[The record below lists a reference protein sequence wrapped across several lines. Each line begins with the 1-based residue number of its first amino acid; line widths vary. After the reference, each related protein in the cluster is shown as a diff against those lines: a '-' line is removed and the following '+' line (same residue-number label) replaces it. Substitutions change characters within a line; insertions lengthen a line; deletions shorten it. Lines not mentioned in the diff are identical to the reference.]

1 MFCSTKGAL
10 GGDTVARD
18 KKENAEKPTSRY
30 AWDPEK
36 LAWVE
41 SMETPS
47 EEAQIEEVSGE
58 EETQVTEGIPAE
70 GALDEVVVAESAL
83 TGVTLTY
90 QGAFLRAGGALID
103 LIILAIGSLIIE
115 ATVGRVINGMPGYM
129 YPIYALLYFVG
140 FWLWRGQTPGQI
152 VVNAKVV
159 KADGGAVDV
168 GRAFLRYLFYLLP
181 IYGPIPFLT
190 TAVSPAFSILLPV
203 ICLGVMAFTKQKR
216 GIHDFLAGTVV
227 IKRRFEITPVEDI
240 VGAQEE
246 QNSQSGSDT
255 VE

>member
-1 MFCSTKGAL
+1 MAQN
-10 GGDTVARD
+10 
-18 KKENAEKPTSRY
+18 KKEKAEKPTSKY
-30 AWDPEK
+30 VWDPEK

-47 EEAQIEEVSGE
+47 EEAPIEEVSRE

-70 GALDEVVVAESAL
+70 EALEEGVIAESAL
-83 TGVTLTY
+83 TGVTLPY
-90 QGAFLRAGGALID
+90 QGAFLRAGGALVD
-103 LIILAIGSLIIE
+103 LLILAIASLIIE
-115 ATVGRVINGMPGYM
+115 ATVGRIINGMPGYF

-159 KADGGAVDV
+159 KVDGGAVDV
-168 GRAFLRYLFYLLP
+168 GRAFLRYLFYLVP
-181 IYGPIPFLT
+181 IYGPIPFVT
-190 TAVSPAFSILLPV
+190 SAVSPAFQIVLPV
-203 ICLGVMAFTKQKR
+203 ICLGVMAFTPRKR

-227 IKRRFEITPVEDI
+227 IKKSVAITPAEDI
-240 VGAQEE
+240 VGDQEE
-246 QNSQSGSDT
+246 QTSPSGSDT

>member
-1 MFCSTKGAL
+1 MAQSKKG
-10 GGDTVARD
+10 
-18 KKENAEKPTSRY
+18 NPEKSGSRY
-30 AWDPEK
+30 AWDAEK

-41 SMETPS
+41 STETLS
-47 EEAQIEEVSGE
+47 QEAQTEEVSSE

-70 GALDEVVVAESAL
+70 QALEEGVVAEIAL
-83 TGVTLTY
+83 TGEALTY
-90 QGAFLRAGGALID
+90 QGAFLRTGGALVD
-103 LIILAIGSLIIE
+103 LIILAIASLIIE
-115 ATVGRVINGMPGYM
+115 ATVGRVINGMPGYA
-129 YPIYALLYFVG
+129 YPIYSLLYFVG

-168 GRAFLRYLFYLLP
+168 GRAFLRYLFYLVP

-190 TAVSPAFSILLPV
+190 GRVSPAFPILLPV
-203 ICLGVMAFTKQKR
+203 ICLGVMVLTSQKR

-227 IKRRFEITPVEDI
+227 IKSRVAIPPVEDI
-240 VGAQEE
+240 VADQEE
-246 QNSQSGSDT
+246 QTSRSGSDT